1 MSDTTHHCETNS
13 SDQDSSQV
21 NSEELKWTLPGSTK
35 QKKPVSRKAT
45 LEDMLGISNLKDTY
59 NQGNKEQY
67 IPNNKKQQE
76 FGHKMRI
83 KP

>member
-1 MSDTTHHCETNS
+1 MLETAPP
-13 SDQDSSQV
+13 DQETSKI

-35 QKKPVSRKAT
+35 QKRPIYRKAT
-45 LEDMLGISNLKDTY
+45 LEDMLGVSDLKDSY